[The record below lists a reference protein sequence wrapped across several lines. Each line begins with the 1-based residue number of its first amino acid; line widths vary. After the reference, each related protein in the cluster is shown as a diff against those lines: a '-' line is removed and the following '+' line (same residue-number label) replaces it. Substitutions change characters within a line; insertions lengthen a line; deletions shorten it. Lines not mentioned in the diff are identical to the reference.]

1 MVHSPDD
8 QPLPG
13 IPALHFRELLEF
25 LDREQVALFKTRIVV
40 YQSPRQRGHAA
51 EVGRVLRGRAQ
62 HGDGVPTAREATLLL
77 AKASPPEE

>member
-25 LDREQVALFKTRIVV
+25 LDRELVAFFRIRIVV

-51 EVGRVLRGRAQ
+51 KVDRVLRSRAQ
-62 HGDGVPTAREATLLL
+62 HGDGFPTAREATLLL
-77 AKASPPEE
+77 AKASPHEE